1 MTDKYLLFIMEIN
14 CLRFPRVPPLLCAG
28 VPLRGRCQ
36 TFSFLNSVWG
46 HASFLV
52 SHSLWSLLTTTRE
65 WRTHGKSWKAYR
77 RLHNTSSSSLQCLSP
92 QTLYF
97 SSRLDVLTHRVMEKA
112 RWEANIRP
120 EPRAHKKKKKGSDS
134 FRESTS
140 LTNEAQN
147 RVEIRRTLRLCLRNQ
162 TAILMLNVFTG
173 GGIYISGCYFSWTL
187 VIFISLPFK
196 PQQH

>member
-46 HASFLV
+46 HASFLM

-120 EPRAHKKKKKGSDS
+120 EPRAHTKKKKDLIALERAHLWQMKHKIELNSAGLCGSVS
-134 FRESTS
+134 EIKLRYWCWMFS
-140 LTNEAQN
+140 L
-147 RVEIRRTLRLCLRNQ
+147 VEE
-162 TAILMLNVFTG
+162 F
-173 GGIYISGCYFSWTL
+173 
-187 VIFISLPFK
+187 IFQDAISLELL
-196 PQQH
+196 

>member
-97 SSRLDVLTHRVMEKA
+97 SSRLELWRRLDEKPTYDLSH
-112 RWEANIRP
+112 E
-120 EPRAHKKKKKGSDS
+120 HTKKKKKDLIALERAHLWQMKHKIELNSAGLCGSVS
-134 FRESTS
+134 EIKLRYWCWMFS
-140 LTNEAQN
+140 L
-147 RVEIRRTLRLCLRNQ
+147 VEE
-162 TAILMLNVFTG
+162 F
-173 GGIYISGCYFSWTL
+173 
-187 VIFISLPFK
+187 IFQDAISLELL
-196 PQQH
+196 